1 MLEALEATNN
11 RRFVDPECRFA
22 MRLLQEQDDMLRSY
36 AADLAREHADMRLI
50 EKDDVQG
57 VSKIFK

>member
-1 MLEALEATNN
+1 
-11 RRFVDPECRFA
+11 